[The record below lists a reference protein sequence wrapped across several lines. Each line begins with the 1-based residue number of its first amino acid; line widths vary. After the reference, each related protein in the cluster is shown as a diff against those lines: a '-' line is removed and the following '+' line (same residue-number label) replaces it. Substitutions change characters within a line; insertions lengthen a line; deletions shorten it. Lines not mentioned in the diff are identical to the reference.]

1 MKKNQQRVL
10 SSVLAAGMLTGMAPA
25 ALASDI
31 AGHWAQ
37 DTMQKFIDNNYLS
50 GYGNDTYGPNRTMSR
65 AEFAALIN
73 RVAGL
78 TAGSA
83 SISRYTDVP
92 ADAWYRA
99 DLAKALA
106 AGYLSGVTQ
115 TTMAPNATITREQAI
130 SMVARVLGLTG
141 GSASYLDRFR
151 DKADVA
157 SWAET
162 DIAAMVAAGYVSG
175 NADGTLLPKKELT
188 RAEGVTILN
197 QALDAL
203 KKLNGGTTP
212 VDPSKPGASTS
223 GGSSSGGSGGGSPS
237 STKTYT
243 ASSWQELKSAAL
255 NAKAGDTIR
264 LSADITDAGS
274 DTTVVDGVSSATL
287 TLNKKNVTFDGNGK
301 TISAAADKTF
311 CFDIDGLAGETT
323 GVTVKDLTIDG
334 GSFASK
340 LGGAMFIEDGAQAT
354 IRNVTFKNCRAASA
368 SAFNGGGAI
377 FINDH
382 GKTPPAVTVDG
393 CTFENNKVANG
404 TTGRGGAIYADNFR
418 AATAMKLTVKNSTF
432 RGNQAAYGGAI
443 AADGVVDLTVSGC
456 TFEGNV
462 AAVGADDIY
471 LFEGVSAGKKNMT
484 ITSNVTAALSGNAYS
499 NETASDTDMQAM
511 NVIFGRYYDATST
524 AKNTA
529 PEGATDLYFA
539 DTDRKELL
547 DTAAAVA
554 MQSVEVNGEAY
565 YYGVNRAMSD
575 EPAFT
580 VNGAAVTA
588 TKIGGTNVY
597 YYTAAEQLTGDLYGA
612 ATLTYK
618 EFYAGDVSS
627 ADSYDAVSSATTSKN
642 TIFQNEDSTE
652 PEEGKGYQINGVKN
666 VPVRVA
672 ADQYIKG
679 TIAKA
684 AGVTSVAGYSKA
696 AAVTLNESPS
706 TAVRVYKPLDADG
719 AYGALVAG
727 EGVKVTVSDAALQ
740 LSTTSNWGDYQL
752 SVNETS
758 TGYLRNNR
766 SDDGWAVGSNVLG
779 AVVEAQKDG
788 ETIRVGMQHL
798 QNIWVQ
804 PYQIAFDVSGTDG
817 NVEDTAK
824 LQGATV
830 TKITYIVPEGVYEY
844 TFDGTYIKPKYAA
857 ELNLSAAFNSGRTA
871 VTLSGVPAELK
882 DITVSVYYKEGRQTV
897 YAAQNAALENGSVAL
912 SEAAD
917 PSKTYTV
924 LLSSSNYADLSATIS
939 AVMTDEQKAK
949 LNELIATGTALVEAD
964 SSLATLKAH
973 IDEARALL
981 ENADA
986 TSAQAEEL
994 IAELTELIAEANPGS
1009 KTANG
1014 EAAVQTF
1021 GYTAKVSV
1029 SYDTAT
1035 GKILSVSDNGTEAGT
1050 NSTFWQNATALFAK
1064 LIGKTRAEV
1073 AGVDGISGATLSS
1086 NAIKEAVQSVLPEV
1100 EAPSEDLAAWAAY
1113 EGGFETF
1120 LNYMGENATI
1130 DAAWAKAAAK
1140 QDTTAGA
1147 LKAMWSSVCATTTEG
1162 QDTPIASMLVSGN
1175 TVTFTDADGNTIAA
1189 HPYALV
1195 DTVEKGLEGTETFVF
1210 QTTDKDAGAFT
1221 YLAMMKP
1228 DMDGEGSM
1236 AAHFHFRYGANEAA
1250 LDLENPKNMW
1260 YPTMCDASVTD
1271 AERANVILA
1280 MYGIEGGVSEP
1291 VTEGQKTQLTALTEK
1306 AGKLLKIHG
1315 AIGEDETAWK
1325 ALKERY
1331 DAAVALLGNEDA
1343 TSAEAEEL
1351 LSELPARIDAVLEKA
1366 PEVQSCQLVSSF
1378 LFGDYYLMTFQSGSE
1393 GYVKAVTS
1401 VQINGEEAEGWSA
1414 SNEANGGSDG
1424 YISLKFPETLFSGDG
1439 TYVFQISADGYKDL
1453 EYSLSIGGSVD
1464 PSPKTASGSAVVE
1477 TYGYDAKVLVTFDAD
1492 GKIISI
1498 VDNGT
1503 EPGNVNQSFW
1513 NTALAMFDKLDGKT
1527 KDGVDAVDA
1536 VSGATYSSNAIKQA
1550 VKNALSD

>member
-78 TAGSA
+78 TAESA

-141 GSASYLDRFR
+141 GSASNLDRFR

-223 GGSSSGGSGGGSPS
+223 GGGSSS

-301 TISAAADKTF
+301 TISAATDKTF

-382 GKTPPAVTVDG
+382 GKTPPTVTVDG
-393 CTFENNKVANG
+393 CTFENNKVASG

-456 TFEGNV
+456 TFEGNA

-484 ITSNVTAALSGNAYS
+484 ITSNVTAALSGNTYS

-588 TKIGGTNVY
+588 TKIDGTNVY

-706 TAVRVYKPLDADG
+706 TAVRVYKPLNADG
-719 AYGALVAG
+719 TYGALVAG

-949 LNELIATGTALVEAD
+949 LNELIAAGTALVEAD
-964 SSLATLKAH
+964 SSLTTLKAH

-1035 GKILSVSDNGTEAGT
+1035 GKILSVSDNGTEPGT

-1120 LNYMGENATI
+1120 LSYMGENATI

-1140 QDTTAGA
+1140 QDTTADA
-1147 LKAMWSSVCATTTEG
+1147 LKAMWRSLCATTTEG
-1162 QDTPIASMLVSGN
+1162 QDTPIASMLVRGN

-1195 DTVEKGLEGTETFVF
+1195 DTVEKGLEGAETFVF

-1280 MYGIEGGVSEP
+1280 MYGIEGGGDEN
-1291 VTEGQKTQLTALTEK
+1291 KTQE
-1306 AGKLLKIHG
+1306 
-1315 AIGEDETAWK
+1315 
-1325 ALKERY
+1325 
-1331 DAAVALLGNEDA
+1331 
-1343 TSAEAEEL
+1343 
-1351 LSELPARIDAVLEKA
+1351 
-1366 PEVQSCQLVSSF
+1366 
-1378 LFGDYYLMTFQSGSE
+1378 
-1393 GYVKAVTS
+1393 
-1401 VQINGEEAEGWSA
+1401 
-1414 SNEANGGSDG
+1414 
-1424 YISLKFPETLFSGDG
+1424 
-1439 TYVFQISADGYKDL
+1439 
-1453 EYSLSIGGSVD
+1453 
-1464 PSPKTASGSAVVE
+1464 GSATVE
-1477 TYGYDAKVLVTFDAD
+1477 GYGYDAKVLVTFDAD

-1527 KDGVDAVDA
+1527 KDEVDAVDA